1 MRIFVAGG
9 TGAIGRP
16 LVAALV
22 EAGHVVT
29 GTSRSAAGVESVRAL
44 GAEGVRLD
52 VFDAEAVARV
62 VADAAPDVVIHQL
75 TALSGGAPAENSRIR
90 EVGTRHLVDAAR
102 RAGVERIVAQSI
114 SWAYAPG
121 EEPADEAVPLDVEA
135 DLPRARTVA
144 GVRALEE
151 AVAELPHHVVLR
163 YGLLYG
169 PGTWYRRGGLADAV
183 LHGDTSDPAAGF
195 MATLVANDAVSSFV
209 HVEDAAQATVE
220 ALEWPTGTVNIVD
233 DEPAP
238 GREWVPV
245 LAAAFGAPTPGPVPG
260 RAGWERGAANGFARS
275 LGWKPRYASWRT
287 GFGV

>member
-1 MRIFVAGG
+1 MRIFVAGA

-22 EAGHVVT
+22 TAGHRVI
-29 GTSRSAAGVESVRAL
+29 GTSRSAAWVDDVRAL

-52 VFDAEAVARV
+52 VFDAGAVERA
-62 VADAAPDVVIHQL
+62 VADAAPEVVIHQL
-75 TALSGGAPAENSRIR
+75 TALSGGISAENSRIR
-90 EVGTRHLVDAAR
+90 QVGTRHLVDAAR

-121 EEPADEAVPLDVEA
+121 EGPADEAVPLDVDAPE
-135 DLPRARTVA
+135 PRARMVA

-151 AVAELPHHVVLR
+151 TVAELPHHVVLR

-195 MATLVANDAVSSFV
+195 MATLVANDAVASFV
-209 HVEDAAQATVE
+209 HVEDAARAAVE
-220 ALEWPTGTVNIVD
+220 ALEWPSGTVNIVD

-245 LAAAFGAPTPGPVPG
+245 LAAAYGAPAPEPVPG
-260 RAGWERGAANGFARS
+260 RAGWERGAVGTLARA
-275 LGWKPRYASWRT
+275 LGWKPQFPSWRT
-287 GFGV
+287 GFGA